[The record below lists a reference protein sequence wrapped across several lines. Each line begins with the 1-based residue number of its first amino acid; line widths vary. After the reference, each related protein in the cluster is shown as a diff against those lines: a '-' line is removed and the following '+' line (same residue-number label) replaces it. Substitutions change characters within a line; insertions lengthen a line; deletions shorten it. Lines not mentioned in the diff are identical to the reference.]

1 MDKREEHYEK
11 VKSILTSCKSRDHLK
26 TAVKVI
32 NQFIKQYKVGEDD
45 SQYDKLK
52 QLLTLMKVK
61 CRVGREEVLDE
72 DLSASGKEFK
82 TQAGLSGSPD
92 LQKIKFEGEDKIEG
106 GVADDTTPEELSKKH
121 NVRLKDIVDE
131 IKVGK
136 KIEREHTNS
145 DDTAEEITMDHI
157 EEFPDYYTNKKY
169 GVKSS
174 EKGLEKFNKK
184 RIKKKDI
191 KFEEEIEES
200 STAGSS
206 GAFVGTLGGKRKP
219 IKRSFYKGKVPV
231 SSAGGMT
238 KPIGK
243 MYSFR
248 SEGKVFKKNQ
258 LKETNVFSKKEMLES
273 TDGSSIGIYDSPG
286 GWGNNK
292 FMGTKGKKGNAVQR
306 KGNDHKVTY
315 KGNGKNLSTF
325 VKVKE
330 KCKTFPYCIQDS
342 NAIEMSK
349 TPFKEGLESINK
361 NKEKIKDS
369 WVKFLGAAKREGKET
384 TIAAGILK
392 KVLLR
397 KEVSEDEYRFLK
409 EQSIDIAKI
418 FGVLSMGVISSV
430 LPLVLEKLLN
440 KKGISILPTKNK
452 PIENSD
458 VELIESICK
467 QTGKSKKYVHSLIN
481 KYL

>member
-1 MDKREEHYEK
+1 MDKREEHYDK

-52 QLLTLMKVK
+52 QSFIKVK

-82 TQAGLSGSPD
+82 AVSSLIPSLAG
-92 LQKIKFEGEDKIEG
+92 IKYESEDKIEG

-145 DDTAEEITMDHI
+145 NDTAEEIAMDHI

-206 GAFVGTLGGKRKP
+206 GAFVGALGGKRKP

>member
-1 MDKREEHYEK
+1 MSKRQEHYDK
-11 VKSILTSCKSRDHLK
+11 VESILKSCKNILHLK
-26 TAVKVI
+26 TAVDII
-32 NQFIKQYKVGEDD
+32 NQFTKQHRVGEN
-45 SQYDKLK
+45 DKEYIYLK
-52 QLLTLMKVK
+52 QLLGLMKNK
-61 CRVGREEVLDE
+61 IKDSGDETIDE
-72 DLSASGKEFK
+72 DLSPSGKEFK
-82 TQAGLSGSPD
+82 TQSGLSGSPE
-92 LQKIKFEGEDKIEG
+92 LQKLKFEGEDKIEG
-106 GVADDTTPEELSKKH
+106 GVADDMTPEDLAKKH

-136 KIEREHTNS
+136 KIEKEHTVS
-145 DDTAEEITMDHI
+145 DELAKEIAMDHI
-157 EEFPDYYTNKKY
+157 KEFPDYYTDDEH
-169 GVKSS
+169 GVKAS
-174 EKGLEKFNKK
+174 EKGLE
-184 RIKKKDI
+184 DDL
-191 KFEEEIEES
+191 EES
-200 STAGSS
+200 STAGGSGSFVGALS
-206 GAFVGTLGGKRKP
+206 GAP
-219 IKRSFYKGKVPV
+219 IKREMPNSVPPV
-231 SSAGGMT
+231 SDAGGMNT
-238 KPIGK
+238 PIGK
-243 MYSFR
+243 IR
-248 SEGKVFKKNQ
+248 SFKKSQ
-258 LKETNVFSKKEMLES
+258 LKESNVFSKKDILES
-273 TDGSSIGIYDSPG
+273 TDGSSIGVYDSPG